1 MKYRLLC
8 IGRRAQDPIVEAL
21 DNYTKR
27 LNHYVAF
34 DVIRLKESDSAREGA
49 LLLSRLQDAD
59 HVVALDERGT
69 SLTTLALTE
78 TVRRWQQTCVS
89 RIVFIVGG
97 ADGLDVGVKRRAQG
111 VWSLS
116 AMTLPH
122 RMAHMILVEQLYR
135 AHTIIRGEKYH
146 RA

>member
-21 DNYTKR
+21 DNYAKR
-27 LNHYVAF
+27 LKHYVSF
-34 DVIRLKESDSAREGA
+34 DVVRLKESDKTREA
-49 LLLSRLQDAD
+49 SQLLTRLEHSD
-59 HVVALDERGT
+59 HVIALDERGA
-69 SLTTLALTE
+69 SLSTAALAE
-78 TVRRWQQTCVS
+78 TVRRWQQTAPT

-97 ADGLDVGVKRRAQG
+97 ADGLDAAVKQRAQAL
-111 VWSLS
+111 WSLS

-122 RMAHMILVEQLYR
+122 RVAHMLLVEQLYR
-135 AHTIIRGEKYH
+135 AHSIIRGEKYH